1 MFPGG
6 GGGGGH
12 GDGDGAAGKMAMQ
25 LVERTEPGDID
36 AIVNCGGG
44 GRPDRWGSPSVRP
57 RPTARSVGIGKIF
70 TLVKHDH
77 D

>member
-6 GGGGGH
+6 GSDGVGP
-12 GDGDGAAGKMAMQ
+12 GDGDGAVGKMAMQ

-44 GRPDRWGSPSVRP
+44 GRPDRWGSP
-57 RPTARSVGIGKIF
+57 TARSVGIGKIF

>member
-6 GGGGGH
+6 GSGGGP

-44 GRPDRWGSPSVRP
+44 GGGRPDRWGSP
-57 RPTARSVGIGKIF
+57 TARSLARSVLAKSSPS
-70 TLVKHDH
+70 
-77 D
+77 

>member
-1 MFPGG
+1 MFP

-44 GRPDRWGSPSVRP
+44 GGRPDRWGSPSDDRSLGRYWQNLHP
-57 RPTARSVGIGKIF
+57 RKA
-70 TLVKHDH
+70 
-77 D
+77 

>member
-1 MFPGG
+1 MFP
-6 GGGGGH
+6 GGGGH

-44 GRPDRWGSPSVRP
+44 RPDRWGSPSS
-57 RPTARSVGIGKIF
+57 ARSVGIGKIF

>member
-6 GGGGGH
+6 GH
-12 GDGDGAAGKMAMQ
+12 GDGAAGKMAMQ

-44 GRPDRWGSPSVRP
+44 GGRPDRWGSPP
-57 RPTARSVGIGKIF
+57 ARSVGIGKIF

>member
-1 MFPGG
+1 MFPG

-44 GRPDRWGSPSVRP
+44 GGRPDRWGS
-57 RPTARSVGIGKIF
+57 PTARSVGIGKIF